1 MAVKRRKAEFVRRF
15 AEAEGATPLGRHT
28 AYFGGQ
34 DLGIPD
40 GTDGQLAQVLPPG
53 LMQKVREKVMRD
65 STLDQTIAADLEMV
79 SKDHVNQTPGLVIES
94 KGKRENIGTPPS
106 FAVLKS
112 YLDQLLRQ

>member
-40 GTDGQLAQVLPPG
+40 GTDGQRQQATGVCGTLFIDMPIVVRLEHEECQVL
-53 LMQKVREKVMRD
+53 VRM
-65 STLDQTIAADLEMV
+65 
-79 SKDHVNQTPGLVIES
+79 
-94 KGKRENIGTPPS
+94 
-106 FAVLKS
+106 LKEELAGEAS
-112 YLDQLLRQ
+112 HRWETH